1 MGKDREGKFHPRKGK
16 PAGALREGVGL
27 VKPINTSALDA
38 QLDIADKYTDGDEMP
53 ASNVHV
59 RHQNRNVDKREE
71 RQRNKD
77 RQRSNNGSQRPVNGT
92 LAVERLVDTVAEEL
106 PVMLRKEQFT
116 ELATFQSEHCVTL
129 YFPTNNSTSV
139 EANRQKDFITFK
151 NKLQQLTASLKEKH
165 VDQLQ
170 IERLLKPGYDLLQND
185 IFWSNLSHGLAI
197 FIAEGVFKYIKLPAA
212 PKEEMLINS
221 SFYLTPLIPVM
232 TSRDY
237 FYVLVLSKKQ
247 AKLYRADGFGMQYIP
262 VPEMPNGVDDVV
274 HFEEKDDQDLY
285 RTDTSGAGA
294 GAVFHGTGTGRPDD
308 KTNIAMYFDE
318 VDETL
323 WKAVLNHEN
332 VPLLLAGVEY
342 LIPIY
347 KQVAKYKPIWEEAIT
362 GSHEYEDTQTLY
374 QQARVKMEP
383 YFQER
388 VAKALNT
395 YGNQSATELTSS
407 IPDDI
412 IPAAHYGRISQ
423 LFAQEG
429 EHIWGRF
436 DEMNNQLT
444 IHASQ
449 EADDECLVDKCVIKT
464 LMNGGEV
471 FLLPKEKMPGGSK
484 LAALMRY

>member
-16 PAGALREGVGL
+16 PSGSLREGVGL

-38 QLDIADKYTDGDEMP
+38 QLDIADKYTDGEEMP

-77 RQRSNNGSQRPVNGT
+77 RQRSENSAQRSPNGSP
-92 LAVERLVDTVAEEL
+92 AAERADTVAEEL
-106 PVMLRKEQFT
+106 PAMLSKEQFAA
-116 ELATFQSEHCVTL
+116 LATFQSERCITL
-129 YFPTNNSTSV
+129 YVPTNSSTSV
-139 EANRQKDFITFK
+139 EANRQKDLITFK
-151 NKLQQLTASLKEKH
+151 NKLQQLTTSLKEKD
-165 VDQLQ
+165 VDQSH
-170 IERLLKPGYDLLQND
+170 IERLLKPGYDLLQD
-185 IFWSNLSHGLAI
+185 DSFWSDLSRGLAV
-197 FIAEGVFKYIKLPAA
+197 FIADGVFRYIKLPVA
-212 PKEEMLINS
+212 PKEEILINS
-221 SFYLTPLIPVM
+221 TFYLTPLIPVM

-247 AKLYRADGFGMQYIP
+247 AKLYRADAFGMQYIP

-294 GAVFHGTGTGRPDD
+294 GASFHGTGTGRPDD

-323 WKAVLNHEN
+323 WKAALNQEN

-347 KQVAKYKPIWEEAIT
+347 KQVAKYKPIWDEAIT

-374 QQARVKMEP
+374 QQARAKMEP

-407 IPDDI
+407 IPDDV
-412 IPAAHYGRISQ
+412 IPAAHYGRIAQ

-436 DEMNNQLT
+436 DEMNNQLA

-449 EADDECLVDKCVIKT
+449 EGDDECLVDKCVIKT